1 MPYQYTESNLLE
13 NPTHYMYSS
22 FEGMRFIDDFKKSR
36 IVFLE
41 NSIIPNLDKSG
52 ELNPFM
58 QEIYKSLSASLT
70 SSIEGLNITNLS
82 LKFLEIDTEDSILT
96 ENLIN
101 YLIAS
106 NLSSIKNDE
115 RHLEDRLIQKFEV
128 TKKIYTSYAKGM
140 GKGLGDFKDPYLY
153 VIFSIFLASKYLIN
167 KNLKFLNTI
176 IKVNDI
182 IASAGNT
189 KKFEGYPYQLVNLSF
204 NLEIKFIEKLIS
216 DSGIK

>member
-22 FEGMRFIDDFKKSR
+22 FEGIRFIDDFKKSR
-36 IVFLE
+36 KVFLE
-41 NSIIPNLDKSG
+41 NSIIPNLNKSG

-58 QEIYKSLSASLT
+58 KEIYQSLSVSLT
-70 SSIEGLNITNLS
+70 SSIEGLYLTNLS
-82 LKFLEIDTEDSILT
+82 LKILEIDTKDSILT

-153 VIFSIFLASKYLIN
+153 VIFSIFW
-167 KNLKFLNTI
+167 
-176 IKVNDI
+176 
-182 IASAGNT
+182 
-189 KKFEGYPYQLVNLSF
+189 PLS
-204 NLEIKFIEKLIS
+204 I
-216 DSGIK
+216 